1 MQQYKNLISGFMMLV
16 FGACV
21 TWVLIPAGVVEP
33 KSVKYAA
40 LSPSYYPRIVAI
52 ALMLLGA
59 GIMLRA
65 WLQPTAVVSN
75 DDRHPEA
82 LKRTLCF
89 LAILIALALTLNW
102 LGFVVASAL
111 ALCLAL
117 VLGGEK
123 RLFIIATLAI
133 LFPLAL
139 YFFFLKV
146 ARIPIPL
153 GILEPWLA
161 GI

>member
-1 MQQYKNLISGFMMLV
+1 MQQHKNLISGFMMLV

-21 TWVLIPAGVVEP
+21 TWVLIPTGVVEP

-52 ALMLLGA
+52 ALMLLGG

-65 WLQPTAVVSN
+65 LLQPAAAVN
-75 DDRHPEA
+75 DNDRHQDA
-82 LKRTLCF
+82 LKRTLGF
-89 LAILIALALTLNW
+89 LAIMIVLALTLNW
-102 LGFVVASAL
+102 LGFVVASTL

-117 VLGGEK
+117 VLGGER
-123 RLFIIATLAI
+123 RLLIIAPLAI